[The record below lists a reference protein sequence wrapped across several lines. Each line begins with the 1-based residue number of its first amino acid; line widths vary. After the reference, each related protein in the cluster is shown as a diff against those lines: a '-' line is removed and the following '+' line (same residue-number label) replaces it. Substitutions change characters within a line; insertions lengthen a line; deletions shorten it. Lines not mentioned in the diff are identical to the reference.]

1 MELHNTF
8 IFYKY
13 KLNICLYRL
22 DFEWQEQRIL
32 ILYVVFKYTFK
43 LIKNPMLRQCY
54 IIVQKWMNLS

>member
-32 ILYVVFKYTFK
+32 ILYVSQ
-43 LIKNPMLRQCY
+43 LIFIHVLKVVDAFQ
-54 IIVQKWMNLS
+54 LSVDYA